1 MTTKAQVKTQAK
13 TPAASTAARIPQH
26 PVAVPE
32 HEAERPDI
40 ADQLEGAARL
50 GHCMRAVGVDR
61 PAPPVI
67 QRQEMQQDEEEELQ
81 LTREPAAVQ
90 RQEVP
95 EEEEEE
101 LQKTPA
107 PPGEVALQRQALP
120 EEEEELMMKPE
131 EGRVGRQG
139 GQVPP
144 VVEAAINR
152 ARGGGQPLEGA
163 LQEQMGASLGHDFS
177 GVRVHTDAEADK
189 LNQQLQ
195 AKAFTTG
202 PDIFF
207 KRGAYSP
214 APSSGQE
221 LIAHELTHV
230 VQQSKG
236 KVGGEGSGMTVRP
249 AGDVFEQ
256 EAEGKARRTSGGSAT
271 LPRGPKPRRRALSKS
286 PGATAIQRAGP
297 HFKALLHFWRRKE
310 VAGAEA
316 KAAQR
321 AAPRGPVLGPR
332 LQQLPFARLMRE
344 ATQVDEVKRIVEEN
358 PLPAPEQIG
367 VSVRPDD
374 TVAAIEKAKQG
385 DKAKE
390 QDVKDLTEGAEE
402 KSGAEGE
409 NKWKVGPGI
418 YVKEGSSDGFLGFIK
433 EQFKL
438 IGQNKVGN
446 ELLSKFEIANQEH
459 TVKHSSEGRVII
471 RESSADPRLGVEQPS
486 HVPGQII
493 IPNPASQLG
502 KKLKGGKGTVEQAG
516 ITGHPDYPGNMAS
529 WDVILHHE
537 LVHAYLKKTGV
548 ADRLEQ
554 TFEEAE
560 VNYPPWYQQFS
571 KAAKVGRP
579 YATAVEELLVTGI
592 IEAHALPFS
601 ENAYLKASNKA
612 PRKSYREYGIRVEH
626 EIGYDSSGDTDS
638 SIVNQLKHIDIPENI
653 ALRIAKGTS

>member
-1 MTTKAQVKTQAK
+1 MSTKAPVKTQAK
-13 TPAASTAARIPQH
+13 TPAAPAAVRIPQ
-26 PVAVPE
+26 PPMAE
-32 HEAERPDI
+32 LDHEAERPDI
-40 ADQLEGAARL
+40 ATQLEGAARL
-50 GHCMRAVGVDR
+50 GHSLGAVGVDST
-61 PAPPVI
+61 PPPII
-67 QRQEMQQDEEEELQ
+67 QRQEIPEEEEEALQ
-81 LTREPAAVQ
+81 LKREPAAIQ
-90 RQEVP
+90 RQELP

-101 LQKTPA
+101 
-107 PPGEVALQRQALP
+107 
-120 EEEEELMMKPE
+120 EEEPAVQLKPLIQRRGGDQRFQLDEETMN
-131 EGRVGRQG
+131 R
-139 GQVPP
+139 
-144 VVEAAINR
+144 INR
-152 ARGGGQPLEGA
+152 ARDGGQPLAEPTNQRMSAA
-163 LQEQMGASLGHDFS
+163 LGYDFS

-256 EAEGKARRTSGGSAT
+256 EAEGKARRTSDGSAT

-297 HFKALLHFWRRKE
+297 HFKALLHFWRLKE

-321 AAPRGPVLGPR
+321 AAPRRPVLGPR
-332 LQQLPFARLMRE
+332 LQQLPCARLMRE

-390 QDVKDLTEGAEE
+390 QDVKDLTEAAEE

-409 NKWKVGPGI
+409 SKWKVGPGI
-418 YVKEGSSDGFLGFIK
+418 YVKEGSSDEFLEFIK
-433 EQFKL
+433 RQFRL
-438 IGQNKVGN
+438 IGQNQVGK

-459 TVKHSSEGRVII
+459 SVKHSSEGQVII
-471 RESSADPRLGVEQPS
+471 RESSEDPKSGMVEQPS

-493 IPNPASQLG
+493 IPNPASQRS
-502 KKLKGGKGTVEQAG
+502 KKLKGGKGTVGTAG
-516 ITGHPDYPGNMAS
+516 ITEHPDYPSKIAQ

-548 ADRLEQ
+548 ADRLES
-554 TFEEAE
+554 TFDQAERMGEAW
-560 VNYPPWYQQFS
+560 VFHKFVRGPFQSPF
-571 KAAKVGRP
+571 P
-579 YATAVEELLVTGI
+579 TAVEELLVTGI
-592 IEAHALPFS
+592 IEADALPFS
-601 ENAYLKASNKA
+601 ENAYSRASGLA
-612 PRKSYREYGIRVEH
+612 PRKSYTEYGIKVQG
-626 EIGYDSSGDTDS
+626 EIGYDTSGDTDE
-638 SIVNQLKHIDIPENI
+638 SIRKQLVKIGIPEEKANY
-653 ALRIAKGTS
+653 IAKGTS